1 MGAVNLKNRIIS
13 GISVIALGALISFGP
28 RYFFKVCEP
37 MMGGRFMTCHW
48 TAKSELG
55 VGLMI
60 AALGFALL
68 VFKSAKTRLGL
79 AFAVFLSGTLALLFP
94 HVLIGGCEMETMACR
109 TIAFPA
115 LTVLGVLT
123 VVGSML
129 EIFYLYR
136 TKGD

>member
-1 MGAVNLKNRIIS
+1 MKKGGFHLKNRIIS
-13 GISVIALGALISFGP
+13 GIFTIVLGALISLGP
-28 RYFFKVCEP
+28 RYFFKVCAP

-48 TAKSELG
+48 TARAELG

-68 VFKSAKTRLGL
+68 AFKSVKTRLGL
-79 AFAVFLSGTLALLFP
+79 AFAVFLSGALALSFP

-115 LTVLGVLT
+115 LTVLSVLT
-123 VVGSML
+123 IVGSML
-129 EIFYLYR
+129 EIFY
-136 TKGD
+136 